1 MSYLKLF
8 FKLLLD
14 EFGWTAE
21 MNVTGISELD
31 SAIPEWW
38 AQGVVTDGDRESF
51 FGALTGKEGSMLPV
65 ITKTGQLKQAGDQ
78 IHFQCISQL
87 MGSGVTGESVLKGT
101 EERLSIGTFTVGAD
115 VVRHAVAIGRKATKQ
130 AYFESI
136 QVAGKLLKSWMAR
149 RMDTDAFNA
158 FLASS
163 ASLTIDTIYANSRTT
178 EASLVSTDVFGVSE
192 IEMIRLALERQGA
205 PPIQTFKI
213 NGRTKGV
220 YGLVFSEIEEY
231 NLNNNSAFV
240 QAIRE
245 AWERYTGGKD
255 HPLFRGAIGIY
266 RNMLLYTYNSIL
278 PIPQGTPIRPET
290 TVSTVTLTTTATTLT
305 VGGSTATP
313 NYTEF
318 FASSGSLQI
327 EDEVISYS
335 SKTVNTFAG
344 LTRAAGSTT
353 AVPHNPNKLVTQ
365 RNIATI
371 IGFGAEA
378 LFKAMPEDVETIG
391 DKDDFGE
398 QIGLGVRAYYGQKL
412 RIDSRRGKCP
422 SAVLLKCYSKNPGT
436 I

>member
-1 MSYLKLF
+1 MY
-8 FKLLLD
+8 KLLIKILLNQ
-14 EFGWTAE
+14 FGWTTE

-38 AQGVVTDGDRESF
+38 AQGVITDGDRESF
-51 FGALTGKEGSMLPV
+51 WGALTGAEGSGMPV
-65 ITKTGQLKQAGDQ
+65 IKKTGQLKEAGDQ

-115 VVRHAVAIGRKATKQ
+115 IVRHAVAIGRKATKQ

-136 QVAGKLLKSWMAR
+136 QTAGKLLKAWMSR
-149 RMDTDAFNA
+149 RMDTDGFKAFTG
-158 FLASS
+158 SS
-163 ASLTIDTIYANSRTT
+163 TIDTIYANSRTT

-192 IEMIRLALERQGA
+192 IEMMRLALERQGA
-205 PPIQTFKI
+205 MPINTFKV

-220 YGLVFSEIEEY
+220 YGLAMSEVEEY
-231 NLNNNSAFV
+231 HLNNNSAFV

-245 AWERYTGGKD
+245 SWDRYTGGKE
-255 HPLFRGAIGIY
+255 HPLYRGAVGIY
-266 RNMLLYTYNSIL
+266 RNMILYTYNSIL
-278 PIPQGTPIRPET
+278 PIPQGTPLRPECL
-290 TVSTVTLTTTATTLT
+290 VSATCVTAETTTLT

-327 EDEVISYS
+327 GDEIISYTA
-335 SKTVNTFAG
+335 KTVNTFTT
-344 LTRAAGSTT
+344 LSRAAGSTT
-353 AVPHNPNKLVTQ
+353 AAQHVPNALVTQ
-365 RNIATI
+365 RNISTV

-391 DKDDFGE
+391 DSDDFKE

-422 SAVLLKCYSKNPGT
+422 SALLLKCYSKNPGT